1 MDGPVDL
8 SKQKLVAHLKGG
20 EVVKGYS
27 RDFAPGSSHFHLL
40 SLGEPI
46 ASSRRISVD
55 ELKAAFLVKSW
66 GRSEGHVVR
75 RYAFGVGGMK
85 GEPGRR
91 ALVRFQDGERI
102 WGYALDQDAPDG
114 GFWLVPADPDDNN
127 LRVFVV
133 RSSLSALEFLDQRET
148 AH

>member
-1 MDGPVDL
+1 MDGAGEMTR
-8 SKQKLVAHLKGG
+8 QKLVAHLKGG

-27 RDFAPGSSHFHLL
+27 RDFGPGSSHFHLL
-40 SLGEPI
+40 SLNEPI

-55 ELKAAFLVKSW
+55 DLKAAFLVKSW
-66 GRSEGHVVR
+66 GRSEGHVIR

-85 GEPGRR
+85 AEPGRR
-91 ALVRFQDGERI
+91 TLVRFQDGERI
-102 WGYALDQDAPDG
+102 WGYALDQEAPEG

-133 RSSLSALEFLDQRET
+133 HSSITALEFLDGSET